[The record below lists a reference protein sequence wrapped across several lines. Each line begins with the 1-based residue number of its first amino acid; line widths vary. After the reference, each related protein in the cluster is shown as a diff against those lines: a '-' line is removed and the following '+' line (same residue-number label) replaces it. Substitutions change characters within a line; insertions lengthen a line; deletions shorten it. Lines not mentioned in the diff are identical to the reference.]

1 MIDTIDTI
9 DNNDIETKPISTFPL
24 LLRPDNTKG
33 RIQMIDYC
41 WTEDLP
47 MTNEEFSQKLYD
59 ICLKAVQKTSLK
71 VVHKNIC
78 ILPIKDS
85 QSEVGSTA
93 FFSLDS
99 SHISFHLFWKS
110 RLLVIDVFGC
120 STDEE
125 HFSLMNEIDNE
136 LKILSDNKVI
146 KSWYG
151 TQSRFHFIS

>member
-1 MIDTIDTI
+1 MIDTI
-9 DNNDIETKPISTFPL
+9 DNNTEAVEKPITTYPL

-41 WTEDLP
+41 WLEDLP

-71 VVHKNIC
+71 IVHKNIC
-78 ILPIKDS
+78 ILPIKYS
-85 QSEVGSTA
+85 QSEVGCTA

-110 RLLVIDVFGC
+110 RLLAIDVFGC

-125 HFSLMNEIDNE
+125 HFSLMNEIDDE
-136 LKILSDNKVI
+136 LKVLSGEKAI
-146 KSWYG
+146 KAWYG
-151 TQSRFHFIS
+151 SQTRFHFIS